1 MPHYGLLHDHKL
13 ENVDDLRGAE
23 VYGVNDE
30 KLGTIDDVIFDH
42 SNGEIRY
49 ILLKTGGMLSGKR
62 IMVPANRVEPY
73 GHHDDKFYAELDKER
88 LEMLPEFN
96 NDTLKNEGDWAKFE
110 KNYEERWNDGTVM
123 YNKDTGRIITPP
135 ADEQAQP
142 AGGQPLSQQAR
153 ESLNRDFT
161 PQRMGK
167 RDELW
172 GVGDSGTGKT
182 TLRPQKASIAGRED
196 AILQNQTR
204 QNESRQNAGQ
214 QNIGERRVGQQAPS
228 HTETGRREDASREN
242 PNPLPQQTT
251 REVEGV
257 MSTEYQV
264 SSSPESSNK
273 EAMRE
278 PGVYKVDRV
287 PGQSGQS
294 TTARRDVSESPNQ
307 ALNANYGRRWM
318 QFQQHLREHRDK
330 VVSGCNLCGTQDKA
344 A

>member
-1 MPHYGLLHDHKL
+1 MPHYGLLHDHKM
-13 ENVDDLRGAE
+13 EDVDDLRGAD

-30 KLGTIDDVIFDH
+30 KLGTIDDVVFDH
-42 SNGEIRY
+42 SSGDIRY
-49 ILLKTGGMLSGKR
+49 IVLKTGGLLSGKKV
-62 IMVPANRVEPY
+62 MVPANRVEPY
-73 GHHDDKFYAELDKER
+73 GNHDDKFYAELDKER

-96 NDTLKNEGDWAKFE
+96 DDKLKTEGDWAQFE

-135 ADEQAQP
+135 ANEQVQP
-142 AGGQPLSQQAR
+142 TGGQPLSQQAR

-182 TLRPQKASIAGRED
+182 TLRPQKASIAGRQD
-196 AILQNQTR
+196 AIR
-204 QNESRQNAGQ
+204 QDEGQ
-214 QNIGERRVGQQAPS
+214 QNISQRNVGQDYR
-228 HTETGRREDASREN
+228 ETVTAWQDARREN

-257 MSTEYQV
+257 MGTEFQV
-264 SSSPESSNK
+264 SNSPESSQ

-278 PGVYKVDRV
+278 PRVYRVD
-287 PGQSGQS
+287 PAGGQS
-294 TTARRDVSESPNQ
+294 TTAKRDVSESPNQ

-318 QFQQHLREHRDK
+318 QFQQGLRQHRDK
-330 VVSGCNLCGTQDKA
+330 VVSGCELCGTQKKVA
-344 A
+344 

>member
-1 MPHYGLLHDHKL
+1 MPHYGLLHDHKM
-13 ENVDDLRGAE
+13 EDIDDLRGAE

-42 SNGEIRY
+42 SSGEIRY
-49 ILLKTGGMLSGKR
+49 ILLKTGGLLSGKR

-73 GHHDDKFYAELDKER
+73 GNHDDKFYAELDKER

-96 NDTLKNEGDWAKFE
+96 DDKLKNEGDWAQFE

-135 ADEQAQP
+135 TNEQVQP

-196 AILQNQTR
+196 A
-204 QNESRQNAGQ
+204 
-214 QNIGERRVGQQAPS
+214 
-228 HTETGRREDASREN
+228 SREN
-242 PNPLPQQTT
+242 PNPLPHQTT

-257 MSTEYQV
+257 MSTDFQV
-264 SSSPESSNK
+264 SSSPESSTQ
-273 EAMRE
+273 EAIRE
-278 PGVYKVDRV
+278 PGVYKVDPIVETEQGAGPVDR
-287 PGQSGQS
+287 QDIN
-294 TTARRDVSESPNQ
+294 R
-307 ALNANYGRRWM
+307 GRRWDD
-318 QFQQHLREHRDK
+318 FQQSLRSRRNRI
-330 VVSGCNLCGTQDKA
+330 VVDCPHCASQDKA

>member
-1 MPHYGLLHDHKL
+1 MPHYGLLHDHKM
-13 ENVDDLRGAE
+13 EDIDDLRGAE

-42 SNGEIRY
+42 SSGEIRY
-49 ILLKTGGMLSGKR
+49 IVLKTGGLLFGKR
-62 IMVPANRVEPY
+62 VMVPANRVEPY
-73 GHHDDKFYAELDKER
+73 GNHDDKFYAELDKER

-96 NDTLKNEGDWAKFE
+96 DDKLKTEGDWAQFE

-135 ADEQAQP
+135 TNEQIQP
-142 AGGQPLSQQAR
+142 EGQPLSQQAR

-196 AILQNQTR
+196 A
-204 QNESRQNAGQ
+204 
-214 QNIGERRVGQQAPS
+214 
-228 HTETGRREDASREN
+228 SREN
-242 PNPLPQQTT
+242 PNPLPHQTT

-257 MSTEYQV
+257 MSTDFLV
-264 SSSPESSNK
+264 SSSPESSTQ
-273 EAMRE
+273 EAIRE
-278 PGVYKVDRV
+278 PGVYKVDPIVETEQGAGPVDR
-287 PGQSGQS
+287 QDIN
-294 TTARRDVSESPNQ
+294 R
-307 ALNANYGRRWM
+307 GRRWDD
-318 QFQQHLREHRDK
+318 FQQNLRARRNRI
-330 VVSGCNLCGTQDKA
+330 VVDCPHCASQDKA

>member
-1 MPHYGLLHDHKL
+1 MPHYGLLHDHKM
-13 ENVDDLRGAE
+13 EDIDDLRGAE

-42 SNGEIRY
+42 SSGEIRY
-49 ILLKTGGMLSGKR
+49 ILLKTGGLLSGKR

-73 GHHDDKFYAELDKER
+73 GNHDDKFYAELDKER

-96 NDTLKNEGDWAKFE
+96 DDKLKNEGDWAQFE

-135 ADEQAQP
+135 TNEQVQP
-142 AGGQPLSQQAR
+142 TEGQPLSQQAR

-196 AILQNQTR
+196 A
-204 QNESRQNAGQ
+204 
-214 QNIGERRVGQQAPS
+214 
-228 HTETGRREDASREN
+228 SREN
-242 PNPLPQQTT
+242 PNPLPHQTT

-257 MSTEYQV
+257 MSTDFQV
-264 SSSPESSNK
+264 SSSPESSTQD
-273 EAMRE
+273 AIRE
-278 PGVYKVDRV
+278 PGVYKVDPIVETEQGAGPVDR
-287 PGQSGQS
+287 QDIN
-294 TTARRDVSESPNQ
+294 R
-307 ALNANYGRRWM
+307 GRRWND
-318 QFQQHLREHRDK
+318 FQQSLRSRRNRI
-330 VVSGCNLCGTQDKA
+330 VVDCPHCASQDKA

>member
-13 ENVDDLRGAE
+13 EDVDDLRGAE

-42 SNGEIRY
+42 SSGEIRY

-62 IMVPANRVEPY
+62 VMVPANRVEPY

-96 NDTLKNEGDWAKFE
+96 NESLKNEGDWAKFE
-110 KNYEERWNDGTVM
+110 KNYEGRWNDGAVM

-135 ADEQAQP
+135 ADEQLNP
-142 AGGQPLSQQAR
+142 SGGQPLSQQAR

-196 AILQNQTR
+196 AAL

-214 QNIGERRVGQQAPS
+214 QNIGERSVGQQE
-228 HTETGRREDASREN
+228 HRRTETAWEDASREN
-242 PNPLPQQTT
+242 PNPLPHQTT

-257 MSTEYQV
+257 MSTDFQV
-264 SSSPESSNK
+264 SSSPESTQ

-278 PGVYKVDRV
+278 PGVYKLDPV
-287 PGQSGQS
+287 PGQS

>member
-13 ENVDDLRGAE
+13 EDVDDLRGAE

-49 ILLKTGGMLSGKR
+49 ILLKTGGLLSGKR
-62 IMVPANRVEPY
+62 VMVPANRVEPY

-96 NDTLKNEGDWAKFE
+96 NETLKNEGDWAKFE

-123 YNKDTGRIITPP
+123 YNKATGRIVTPP

-196 AILQNQTR
+196 AVLQNKTR
-204 QNESRQNAGQ
+204 QKAGQ
-214 QNIGERRVGQQAPS
+214 QNISQRSVEQP
-228 HTETGRREDASREN
+228 DASREN
-242 PNPLPQQTT
+242 PNPLPHQTT

-264 SSSPESSNK
+264 SSSPESSNR

-318 QFQQHLREHRDK
+318 QFQQHLRDHRDK

>member
-1 MPHYGLLHDHKL
+1 MPHYGLLHDHKM

-30 KLGTIDDVIFDH
+30 KLGTIGDVIFDH
-42 SNGEIRY
+42 SSGDIRY
-49 ILLKTGGMLSGKR
+49 IVLKTGGLLSKKR
-62 IMVPANRVEPY
+62 VMVPANRVEPY
-73 GHHDDKFYAELDKER
+73 GNHDDKFYAELDKER

-96 NDTLKNEGDWAKFE
+96 DDTLENEGDWAKFE

-135 ADEQAQP
+135 TNEQVQP

-196 AILQNQTR
+196 AI
-204 QNESRQNAGQ
+204 RQNAGQ
-214 QNIGERRVGQQAPS
+214 QNIGVEQQRHS
-228 HTETGRREDASREN
+228 QTESPWEDATREN
-242 PNPLPQQTT
+242 PNPLPHQTT

-257 MSTEYQV
+257 MSTDFVV
-264 SSSPESSNK
+264 SSSPESSTQ

-278 PGVYKVDRV
+278 PGVYKVDPIVETEQGDGPVDPQDINR
-287 PGQSGQS
+287 
-294 TTARRDVSESPNQ
+294 
-307 ALNANYGRRWM
+307 GRRWND
-318 QFQQHLREHRDK
+318 FQQNLRSRRNRI
-330 VVSGCNLCGTQDKA
+330 VVDCPHCASQEKA

>member
-1 MPHYGLLHDHKL
+1 MPHYGLLHDHKM
-13 ENVDDLRGAE
+13 EDIDDLRGAE

-42 SNGEIRY
+42 SSGEIRY
-49 ILLKTGGMLSGKR
+49 ILLKTGGLLSGKR

-73 GHHDDKFYAELDKER
+73 GNHDDKFYAELDKER

-96 NDTLKNEGDWAKFE
+96 DDKLKTEGDWAQFE

-135 ADEQAQP
+135 TNEQIQP
-142 AGGQPLSQQAR
+142 EGQPLSQQAR

-196 AILQNQTR
+196 A
-204 QNESRQNAGQ
+204 
-214 QNIGERRVGQQAPS
+214 
-228 HTETGRREDASREN
+228 SREN
-242 PNPLPQQTT
+242 PNPLPHQTT

-257 MSTEYQV
+257 MSTDFLV
-264 SSSPESSNK
+264 SSSPESSTQ
-273 EAMRE
+273 EAIRE
-278 PGVYKVDRV
+278 PGVYKVDPIVETEQGAGPVDR
-287 PGQSGQS
+287 QDIN
-294 TTARRDVSESPNQ
+294 R
-307 ALNANYGRRWM
+307 GRRWDD
-318 QFQQHLREHRDK
+318 FQQNLRARRNRI
-330 VVSGCNLCGTQDKA
+330 VVDCPHCASQDKA